1 MERSRFEN
9 LEVWQLAMKLVRNI
23 YLISK
28 SFPREEIYGITAQLR
43 RAAISIPLNI
53 AEGSGRGYDKVF
65 LQFLFQAR
73 GSLMEVKTLILI
85 CKEIAIL
92 PQEKVKN
99 LIKEIDTLHRKLNS
113 LITYLQQ
120 SITDYRPQTTN
131 Y

>member
-1 MERSRFEN
+1 M
-9 LEVWQLAMKLVRNI
+9 
-23 YLISK
+23 
-28 SFPREEIYGITAQLR
+28 YGITFQFR
-43 RAAISIPLNI
+43 RAAIFISLNI

-120 SITDYRPQTTN
+120 SITHYRPQTTN